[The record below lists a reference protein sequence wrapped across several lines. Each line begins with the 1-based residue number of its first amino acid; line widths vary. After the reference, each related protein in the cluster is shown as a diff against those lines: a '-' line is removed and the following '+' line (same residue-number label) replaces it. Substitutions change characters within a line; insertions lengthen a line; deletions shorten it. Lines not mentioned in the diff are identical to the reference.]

1 MNPIVLGIIGTGR
14 IGSMHLENICTRLPE
29 FKLKWACDLKIE
41 NDAKMIELVK
51 RFNIPNLTTDYK
63 KVLADPEVQA
73 IIITTST
80 DMHTEITLA
89 AAAAGKDIFCEKPLS
104 HSIEETKK
112 VIKVVKDAKVKFQ
125 IGFNRRF
132 DHNFSKLQA
141 TVASGD
147 LGRPQVVRVTSRDPT
162 FDPDYIERSS
172 KDGGILIDM
181 TIHDFDMANFVYQT
195 GNATEE
201 NGNDIESVYTVGSA
215 TIDPIFKK
223 CNDHDLVVITLKLR
237 NGSVAIIEN
246 SRRAVYGYDQ
256 RLEAFC
262 TAGMVT
268 ADNDTP
274 TNCKVYTAEKT
285 SSDKIHWWFFSRYKE
300 AFINELQQFADTIR
314 HREKPSPVGGEDML
328 RALILAEAS
337 KESLLTGKPVQVPD
351 WRK

>member
-1 MNPIVLGIIGTGR
+1 MEPICLGIIGTGR
-14 IGSMHLENICTRLPE
+14 IGSMHLENICTQLPE

-41 NDAKMIELVK
+41 TDTKMQDLVK
-51 RFNIPNLTTDYK
+51 KFGIPKVTTDYK
-63 KVLADPEVQA
+63 AVLADPEVKA
-73 IIITTST
+73 VMVTSST
-80 DMHTEITLA
+80 DMHTEIVLA
-89 AAAAGKDIFCEKPLS
+89 AAAAGKDIFCEKPVS
-104 HSIEETKK
+104 HSIEETRK
-112 VIKVVKDAKVKFQ
+112 VIDVVREAKVKFQ
-125 IGFNRRF
+125 VGFNRRF
-132 DHNFSKLQA
+132 DHNFSQLQA
-141 TVASGD
+141 KVASGT

-162 FDPDYIERSS
+162 FDPAYIERSS

-195 GNATEE
+195 GKATEE

-215 TIDPIFKK
+215 TIDPIFKQ
-223 CNDHDLVVITLKLR
+223 CNDHDLVVITLKLK

-274 TNCKVYTAEKT
+274 TNCKVYTAET
-285 SSDKIHWWFFSRYKE
+285 TMSDKIHWWFFSRYKE
-300 AFINELQQFADTIR
+300 AFVTELRQFADTIR
-314 HREKPSPVGGEDML
+314 HREKPSPVDGEDML
-328 RALILAEAS
+328 RALILAKAS
-337 KESLLTGKPVQVPD
+337 KESLLSGKPVAVPD